1 MIFNLEELKR
11 AEREVIKSVQQRHFR
26 KEIMVLGNGN
36 YLKSSSKIL
45 KLDPFLDQDGILKG
59 GGRIRKCGIS
69 DEIQHPNLLPKSC
82 KTT

>member
-11 AEREVIKSVQQRHFR
+11 AEREVIRSVQQRHFK

-36 YLKSSSKIL
+36 YLKSSSIIL
-45 KLDPFLDQDGILKG
+45 KLDPFLDQDGILKVA
-59 GGRIRKCGIS
+59 RRNRKCGIS